1 MSNRKGDTRGNN
13 ANNAN
18 NAGRSP
24 SYQQVVNEYQ
34 RCQKQMDM
42 ENWDYAP
49 IAMRKTVEAMAQYI
63 LAEYEP
69 PADEAPVT
77 LFEKIDFWDK
87 HRLIRSSSVDNYHKI
102 RMFGNRGSHSG
113 SGRITGATC
122 RIYQNM
128 LREEFDQF
136 CRDYAKRNYRPPKP
150 AANPQPVPTAAA
162 DTKDVRPSSIVPW
175 LIFTAVWVAAVVYFL
190 LLR

>member
-1 MSNRKGDTRGNN
+1 MANRKGEPRVSS
-13 ANNAN
+13 ANS
-18 NAGRSP
+18 AGKSP
-24 SYQQVVNEYQ
+24 GYQQVVNEYQ

-77 LFEKIDFWDK
+77 LFEKIDFLDK

-150 AANPQPVPTAAA
+150 AATPQPAPTVAAA
-162 DTKDVRPSSIVPW
+162 PTKDVRPVSVVPW
-175 LIFTAVWVAAVVYFL
+175 LIFTVLWVAVVVYFL

>member
-1 MSNRKGDTRGNN
+1 MANRKGDARGNN
-13 ANNAN
+13 AV
-18 NAGRSP
+18 NAGKSP
-24 SYQQVVNEYQ
+24 GYQQVVNEYQ

-69 PADEAPVT
+69 PADKAPVT
-77 LFEKIDFWDK
+77 LFEKIDFLDK
-87 HRLIRSSSVDNYHKI
+87 HRLIRSSSVDNYHRI

-136 CRDYAKRNYRPPKP
+136 CRDYSRRNYRPDKP
-150 AANPQPVPTAAA
+150 VANSQPAPTAAA
-162 DTKDVRPSSIVPW
+162 APTRDVGPASVVPW
-175 LIFTAVWVAAVVYFL
+175 LLFTVLWVAVVVYFL